1 MGKQMSV
8 KERLFARYVA
18 EGRTQAESVRMAG
31 FASSNPDKKGSE
43 LVKKQQVVDLI
54 NQRGS
59 ELTDERAVSLRE
71 HLDTLAAL
79 RDDARK
85 AGQYSSAI
93 QAEHH
98 RGKASRLTNARIM
111 RMGVPRV
118 ARLHASAHPHPPVCG
133 AGVPHI
139 HIYTNIDSGLPNFT
153 NTTYKNK
160 TIIYNYTP

>member
-54 NQRGS
+54 NQRGI

-98 RGKASRLTNARIM
+98 RGKASRLYVEQQAIVNADADSPSVILERLN
-111 RMGVPRV
+111 GLLSPDRV
-118 ARLHASAHPHPPVCG
+118 AG
-133 AGVPHI
+133 K
-139 HIYTNIDSGLPNFT
+139 D
-153 NTTYKNK
+153 
-160 TIIYNYTP
+160 

>member
-71 HLDTLAAL
+71 HLDTLADL
-79 RDDARK
+79 RDDARD

-98 RGKASRLTNARIM
+98 RGKASRLYVEQQAIVNADADSPSVILERLN
-111 RMGVPRV
+111 GLLSPDRV
-118 ARLHASAHPHPPVCG
+118 AG
-133 AGVPHI
+133 K
-139 HIYTNIDSGLPNFT
+139 D
-153 NTTYKNK
+153 
-160 TIIYNYTP
+160 

>member
-98 RGKASRLTNARIM
+98 RGKASRLYVEQQAIVNADADSPSVILERLNGLLS
-111 RMGVPRV
+111 RDRV
-118 ARLHASAHPHPPVCG
+118 VG
-133 AGVPHI
+133 K
-139 HIYTNIDSGLPNFT
+139 D
-153 NTTYKNK
+153 
-160 TIIYNYTP
+160 